1 MITIMK
7 SLKIAALLLCCSA
20 FTYAQEVTVKGNSK
34 LNVDFSKYKSFS
46 WAKTDETGLR
56 NGDYEIYS
64 YAEEV
69 TPADTKAARKNAS
82 KTSKMNKSQRPAREK
97 YYYSYN
103 VIIPA
108 ADASTNTAIQR
119 SIAEELEGRGYQ
131 KAEGYGDLIVT
142 YKVLDRRSKIK
153 GYNNDYPETVSG
165 EQVRQPQD
173 TATYFLEPGS
183 LMISLI
189 DNKTSQVVWDGFASG
204 LNNGDAFITD
214 PVKVKEAIHL
224 IFEEFKYRADKVPG
238 DNPERNR

>member
-1 MITIMK
+1 MK
-7 SLKIAALLLCCSA
+7 SLKIAALLLSCSV

-69 TPADTKAARKNAS
+69 APSDVKTTKKSAS
-82 KTSKMNKSQRPAREK
+82 KTGHKTTHTRPEKEK

-108 ADASTNTAIQR
+108 ADASTNASIQH
-119 SIAEELEGRGYQ
+119 SIAQELEGRGFR
-131 KAEGYGDLIVT
+131 KSDSYGDLIVT
-142 YKVLDRRSKIK
+142 YKVLDKRSKIK
-153 GYNNDYPETVSG
+153 GYNNDNPEVVSG
-165 EQVRQPQD
+165 QQVRQPAD
-173 TATYFLEPGS
+173 TATYFLDPGS

-204 LNNGDAFITD
+204 MNNGDAFVSD

-224 IFEEFKYRADKVPG
+224 IFEEFKYRADKVSG
-238 DNPERNR
+238 DNADANK

>member
-1 MITIMK
+1 MNITMK
-7 SLKIAALLLCCSA
+7 SLKIAALFLCGSA
-20 FTYAQEVTVKGNSK
+20 LVHAQDVTVKGNSK

-69 TPADTKAARKNAS
+69 APADTRDTRKPGAR
-82 KTSKMNKSQRPAREK
+82 TSRMNKSNRPAGEK

-119 SIAEELEGRGYQ
+119 SIAQELEGRGYH

-204 LNNGDAFITD
+204 LNNGDAFVTD

-224 IFEEFKYRADKVPG
+224 IFEQFKYRADKVPG
-238 DNPERNR
+238 DNPERNK

>member
-1 MITIMK
+1 MK
-7 SLKIAALLLCCSA
+7 SLKIAALLLSCSA
-20 FTYAQEVTVKGNSK
+20 MAYAQEVTVKGNSK

-46 WAKTDETGLR
+46 WARTDETGLR

-69 TPADTKAARKNAS
+69 SPADTRAARKSASNS
-82 KTSKMNKSQRPAREK
+82 KTSKVNKPQRPAREK

-119 SIAEELEGRGYQ
+119 SIAEELQGRGYQ

-142 YKVLDRRSKIK
+142 YKVLDKRSKVR
-153 GYNNDYPETVSG
+153 GYNNDYPETVGG
-165 EQVRQPQD
+165 EQVRQAQD

-224 IFEEFKYRADKVPG
+224 IFEEFKYRADKVRG
-238 DNPERNR
+238 DNPDTNK